1 MGFPM
6 KNTTASSQWERL
18 LLHLGDWRGS
28 FTQMDASLRV
38 LSDRPSQV
46 VLEGREHNRV
56 IRQTV
61 RFFPGATPGSIPSA
75 ASAVAAMASAESG
88 EAVAPS
94 VVLEYRSLNRGMLLC
109 ETGAFSQG
117 SLQFSP
123 LGDFGAEFGFI
134 AGVPSDAGI
143 DPRRLRLVLQFRS
156 TAMGHTL
163 SELTL
168 MRETQAG
175 TVADESPPLSVE
187 SLLGTWEGTATSIE
201 PDWYEPPAISTHLHL
216 AHQGDGL
223 QQTLSSPGF
232 SKQST
237 GRITATGIEFE
248 GVQVILLPGGASC
261 TVPTLIPRQK
271 PFFIELG
278 WLLAPNLR
286 HRLMRTYDA
295 QGSWTG
301 LTLIQEQRMAR

>member
-1 MGFPM
+1 
-6 KNTTASSQWERL
+6 
-18 LLHLGDWRGS
+18 
-28 FTQMDASLRV
+28 MDARCHV

-46 VLEGREHNRV
+46 VLEGRESNRV

-61 RFFPGATPGSIPSA
+61 RFFPGTSPGSIPRADSA
-75 ASAVAAMASAESG
+75 GAATTSTDGGGAI
-88 EAVAPS
+88 APS

-123 LGDFGAEFGFI
+123 LGDFGAEFGFV
-134 AGVPSDAGI
+134 AGVPSRSDMSFRAGN
-143 DPRRLRLVLQFRS
+143 PRRLRLVLQFRS

-168 MRETQAG
+168 IREVQAG
-175 TVADESPPLSVE
+175 TVVDESPALSVE
-187 SLLGTWEGTATSIE
+187 SLLGTWSGTATSIE
-201 PDWYEPPAISTHLHL
+201 PDWYEPPAVSTQLHL
-216 AHQGDGL
+216 ERQGDEL

-232 SKQST
+232 YKQST
-237 GRITATGIEFE
+237 GRITTTGIEFE

-271 PFFIELG
+271 PFFIEVG
-278 WLLAPNLR
+278 WLVAPTFR

-301 LTLIQEQRMAR
+301 LTLIQEQLMAR